1 MKTSKLFTALA
12 GLAVVAFPVTI
23 AIVTIGAS
31 NSAQKA
37 QNPSNPGAAPQDSPP
52 SSPVSKSEAISSRV
66 FEGQS
71 TKSPT
76 HAVVQALRVRVKE
89 LGEAI
94 EQAKV
99 EEVQLKVA
107 LAEKQV
113 FQKVTARNLK
123 ATQRAIKEIE
133 GASSTSVTLRGPK
146 PVQGH
151 QRQSNQGSLPDGWQ
165 VYLGKL
171 GRGFGRPYSLA
182 ELDQPRE
189 FINSVLG
196 LPATEPVPAEASRGE
211 EKATFKRVVYLSGLE
226 SSDPRLEELRKIG
239 ESERLEFKRVRSDVP
254 LFDGLYLMVQ
264 VIPPLVSMAQPAEE
278 GSSAEAVPDPDN

>member
-12 GLAVVAFPVTI
+12 GMAVVAFPVTI

-31 NSAQKA
+31 NSAQKV
-37 QNPSNPGAAPQDSPP
+37 QSSSSPGAAAQDS
-52 SSPVSKSEAISSRV
+52 SSSSAVGKEETKSSRIT
-66 FEGQS
+66 EEQT
-71 TKSPT
+71 TKTPT
-76 HAVVQALRVRVKE
+76 QAVVQALRVRVKE

-94 EQAKV
+94 DQAKV

-133 GASSTSVTLRGPK
+133 GTTSTSPTLREPK
-146 PVQGH
+146 PAQGQ
-151 QRQSNQGSLPDGWQ
+151 QRQSIQGSLPDGWQ

-189 FINSVLG
+189 FINTVLG
-196 LPATEPVPAEASRGE
+196 LPATERVPAEVSRGE
-211 EKATFKRVVYLSGLE
+211 EKATFKRIVYLSGVD
-226 SSDPRLEELRKIG
+226 SSDPRLEDLRKIG

-264 VIPPLVSMAQPAEE
+264 VIPQLVSLTQPAEE
-278 GSSAEAVPDPDN
+278 SASAETVPDPVD